1 MADQLCDNCS
11 AILTGPY
18 CSVCGQHAH
27 ASARTL
33 KALLHDALHD
43 LTHFEGRVWTSLK
56 LLLTQPGR
64 LTQEYFSGRRTRFA
78 PPFRLYLVL
87 SVLFFALTSIVEHVD
102 PEPVRAVG
110 YTAPSA
116 DEPQEKAEDCT
127 DIHMDSASHERLV
140 RTLCERFTADG
151 GRSVSHTF
159 ESYVPKAMF
168 VFLPLV
174 AAALALIYRRSR
186 RYYVEH
192 LVLVIH
198 NHAAAFAMMSVARL
212 LHLLSLSV
220 SHVRPV
226 HAAIDS
232 FRSAFDLGLFLYVL
246 WYTYRSLRNFYGL
259 TRAATTLRLIPLG
272 VAYLL
277 CLGLTFGATLLLS
290 ATLT

>member
-11 AILTGPY
+11 AVLMGPY

-33 KALLHDALHD
+33 RALLHDALHD
-43 LTHFEGRVWTSLK
+43 LTHFEGRVWMSLR

-87 SVLFFALTSIVEHVD
+87 SVLFFALSSIVAHVD

-110 YTAPSA
+110 YTAPSSDA
-116 DEPQEKAEDCT
+116 PHEKAEDCT
-127 DIHMDSASHERLV
+127 DIHMDSPSRERLV
-140 RTLCERFTADG
+140 RQLCERVSADG

-174 AAALALIYRRSR
+174 AAALALIYRRTR

-198 NHAAAFAMMSVARL
+198 NHAAAFAMMSIARL
-212 LHLLSLSV
+212 LHLLSLGL

-226 HAAIDS
+226 HTAIDS
-232 FRSAFDLGLFLYVL
+232 FRGAFDVGVFVYVL
-246 WYTYRSLRNFYGL
+246 WYTYRSLRRYYGVS
-259 TRAATTLRLIPLG
+259 RSGTTLRLIPLG
-272 VAYLL
+272 IAYLV